1 MAAPAVTVDI
11 RPLTADDLDAVL
23 AVEET
28 SFVEPWS
35 AGLFAAELAQPSR
48 AYVAAIEAGRLCGYG
63 GLMIVGEEATIVT
76 LAVAPGKRQRGIASR
91 LMVALIDQARARGV
105 RHLTLEVRES
115 NQAARLLY
123 EKFGFEEAGVRKGYY
138 RTEDAVVMWAV
149 DIDSVDYGRT
159 VQAIRQEAT

>member
-1 MAAPAVTVDI
+1 MATPAMTVEI
-11 RPLTADDLDAVL
+11 RPLTADDLEAVL

-35 AGLFAAELAQPSR
+35 AGLFAEELAQPSR
-48 AYVAAIEAGRLCGYG
+48 AYVAAIEDGRLCGYG

-76 LAVAPGKRQRGIASR
+76 LAVAPGRRQRGIASR
-91 LMVALIDQARARGV
+91 LMMALIDQARARAV

-115 NQAARLLY
+115 NEAARLLY
-123 EKFGFEEAGVRKGYY
+123 EKFGFEAAGVRKGYY

-149 DIDSVDYGRT
+149 DIDSVDYART
-159 VQAIRQEAT
+159 LQAIRREAS